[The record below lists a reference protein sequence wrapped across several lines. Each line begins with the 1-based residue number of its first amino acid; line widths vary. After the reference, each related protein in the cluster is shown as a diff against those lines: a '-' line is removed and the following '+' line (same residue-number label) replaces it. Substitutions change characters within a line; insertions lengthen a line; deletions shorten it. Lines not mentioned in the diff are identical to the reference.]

1 MTGAAGIYSLMMGE
15 LGDAAWLTEFCD
27 PRYRLIDVY
36 HRYCAASDQER
47 VTTEFTKSN
56 SSIRRVVDV
65 YHRSCAV
72 VDQERVTAEF
82 TKSDSNI
89 SCVVATISFGL
100 GVDVYN
106 VRYIIH
112 WGCSKSLQQY
122 WQETGRCC
130 RKLMYLAQGALTT

>member
-1 MTGAAGIYSLMMGE
+1 MQQQLPGSMTGAAGIYSLMIGE
-15 LGDAAWLTEFCD
+15 LGNAPWLTEFCD

-72 VDQERVTAEF
+72 VDQERVTTEF
-82 TKSDSNI
+82 TKSDCNI
-89 SCVVATISFGL
+89 HCVVATIAFGL
-100 GVDVYN
+100 SLDVSTCN

-112 WGCSKSLQQY
+112 WGCTKSLLQY
-122 WQETGRCC
+122 WQEAGS
-130 RKLMYLAQGALTT
+130 